1 LPAFF
6 VKKSQVSSTLSKKPM
21 TKINLTPDQA
31 KRIIAVAPKDS
42 PYYQEAQRVL
52 FAKGYVPSL
61 MNLDEEYPP
70 VAPGT

>member
-1 LPAFF
+1 
-6 VKKSQVSSTLSKKPM
+6 M

>member
-1 LPAFF
+1 MLF
-6 VKKSQVSSTLSKKPM
+6 KKPM
-21 TKINLTPDQA
+21 TKIDLTVDQA
-31 KRIIAVAPKDS
+31 RKVIAVAPKDS

-52 FAKGYVPSL
+52 FAKGYVPSP